1 MAPVS
6 GAPRVP
12 SRATVS
18 WARLSA
24 AEEEARKI
32 RLEGQQDAAL
42 ILTEAQTKA
51 ARLTDEL
58 QQARQAFE
66 GQRATFARHAAAQ
79 AASVAV
85 QAVLGV
91 LTGKVTRR
99 PDGAGWSFHDD
110 ALRKKV
116 EALDLGPVLG
126 EVISKVA
133 ALWER
138 LVGRLTASDAATE
151 RQNAEAALSPLKK
164 RQPGESMMP

>member
-1 MAPVS
+1 LVQSVEREA
-6 GAPRVP
+6 AAQR
-12 SRATVS
+12 
-18 WARLSA
+18 SA

-32 RLEGQQDAAL
+32 RLKGQQDAAL
-42 ILTEAQTKA
+42 ILTEAHTKA

-66 GQRATFARHAAAQ
+66 GQRATIARHAAAQ

-85 QAVLGV
+85 QVVLGV

-99 PDGAGWSFHDD
+99 PDGAGWQVHDD
-110 ALRKKV
+110 ALRQKV

-138 LVGRLTASDAATE
+138 LLGRLTATDVATE
-151 RQNAEAALSPLKK
+151 RQSADATLSPIKQ
-164 RQPGESMMP
+164 RSPDEGMSP